1 MNKFKKIFWKIFSL
15 DTSKHR
21 QYTLLYDD
29 LCM

>member
-1 MNKFKKIFWKIFSL
+1 MFKKIIFWKIFSL

-21 QYTLLYDD
+21 KYTLLYDD